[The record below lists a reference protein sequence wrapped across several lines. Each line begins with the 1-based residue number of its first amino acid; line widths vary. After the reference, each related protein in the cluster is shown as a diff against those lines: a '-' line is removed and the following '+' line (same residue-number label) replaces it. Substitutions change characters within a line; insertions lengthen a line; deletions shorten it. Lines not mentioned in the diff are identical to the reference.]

1 MISLSRL
8 IKSSWP
14 VPEEKETKIISIKS
28 FKVDVQEMEEPIS
41 SANCTVEREEIIQ
54 QAQREADA
62 IIAEAKAY
70 KDSVEN
76 QLQQERLNWEQ
87 EVVLLSNQAQESGY
101 EAGLEEGRVQGY
113 NEAKGLIEEAKQVV
127 AVSKEDYYRKIES
140 SEHTILDIGLKV
152 AERILGSHLEEKPE
166 YFLSVVK
173 RALKE
178 AREYREIQLHIHPSY
193 YEFLLA
199 EKEDL
204 LQIFPKETELYIYP
218 DADLS
223 EHSCIIESA
232 NGRIDATVDGQLKEM
247 KEKLIEML
255 ESE

>member
-1 MISLSRL
+1 MILLSRL

-14 VPEEKETKIISIKS
+14 VPEQKENKIISIKS
-28 FKVDVQEMEEPIS
+28 FKVDVEETEEPIYS
-41 SANCTVEREEIIQ
+41 TNYAAEREEILKE
-54 QAQREADA
+54 AQKEAEI

-70 KDSVEN
+70 KEMVES
-76 QLQQERLNWEQ
+76 QLQQEKLNWEQ
-87 EVVLLSNQAQESGY
+87 EVVILSNQAQESGY
-101 EAGLEEGRVQGY
+101 EAGLQEGRMQGY
-113 NEAKGLIEEAKQVV
+113 NEVGGLIEEAKQVV
-127 AVSKEDYYRKIES
+127 AASKEDYYRKIES
-140 SEHTILDIGLKV
+140 SEQTILDIGLKV
-152 AERILGSHLEEKPE
+152 AEKILDSHLEEKPE